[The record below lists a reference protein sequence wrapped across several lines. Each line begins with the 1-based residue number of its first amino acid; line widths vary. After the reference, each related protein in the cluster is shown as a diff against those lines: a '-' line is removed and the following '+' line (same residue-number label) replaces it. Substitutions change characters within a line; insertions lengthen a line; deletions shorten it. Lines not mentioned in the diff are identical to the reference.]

1 MSGRR
6 HDNIWLYFH
15 KTKLP
20 GKTGCRAK
28 CKGCGKEIQG
38 LVARMKQHYT
48 DRTATINLTTDFSN
62 HPNTPIPDIVNFEE
76 RERATLPINLD
87 PPAKRHKPIVSRMD
101 NFVMKTS
108 GNEKAAIDLQ
118 ITRFVCATNSPFSI
132 MEHPEFLK
140 LITMLR
146 PGYQLLCSP

>member
-38 LVARMKQHYT
+38 LVARMRQHYT
-48 DRTATINLTTDFSN
+48 DGTATINLTTDFVTIQT
-62 HPNTPIPDIVNFEE
+62 HPYLISSVLKRGNVRPYRSTWIHQQRDTNPSCLEWITSLC
-76 RERATLPINLD
+76 RHQGMKAT
-87 PPAKRHKPIVSRMD
+87 
-101 NFVMKTS
+101 
-108 GNEKAAIDLQ
+108 IDLQ
-118 ITRFVCATNSPFSI
+118 ITRFVSATNSSFSI
-132 MEHPEFLK
+132 VEHPEF
-140 LITMLR
+140 
-146 PGYQLLCSP
+146 